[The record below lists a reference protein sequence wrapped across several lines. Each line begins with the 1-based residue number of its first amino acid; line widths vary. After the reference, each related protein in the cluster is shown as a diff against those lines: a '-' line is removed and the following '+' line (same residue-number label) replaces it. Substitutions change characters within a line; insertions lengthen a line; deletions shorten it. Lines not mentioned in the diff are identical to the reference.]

1 MTEYTNAMVCLLGG
15 LLLVGG
21 CMVGPD
27 YEVPQTPVDPN
38 QGYVWL
44 PAGWTGADD
53 PNAALRWW
61 ESLGD
66 ATINEVVEDVL
77 ANNMDLRRAAAN
89 MERAEAVMQQV
100 YGLRLPQVDYSLNA
114 SRARQGFDV
123 SFFPGGDFVSFYSTS
138 FDHGFSVSYVTD
150 LFGRLKRSHRAAI
163 RDLQATEADRVA
175 LAHGIVAMAID
186 LRVQVSTAQKLL
198 QISNARIETWERSV
212 QVIERRYE
220 GGLGSPVD
228 LYLAKER
235 LADSRAA
242 KSQSQEVLALAL
254 NALDVMRGR
263 MPQGRMPEANS
274 LPTLPPL
281 TPVPMG
287 LPAGLLERRPDVIA
301 AERRVAAATE
311 RIGEAVAERYPDL
324 TIGLGLG
331 ASANDLDKLL
341 DWQYRTLQAAAQLTA
356 PLFSGGRLKANVRRA
371 RAEAEISIQDYVSAV
386 LTAVREVENT
396 LVKGQTFTEQLTHY
410 VDQLRQSTEAERLS
424 TDRYVRGVDAI
435 LVVLEAERRRRTA
448 EYQIAVTEGGLWRN
462 RISLYLSLGGEWGL
476 SGY

>member
-1 MTEYTNAMVCLLGG
+1 MKCVKMFFFLAGG
-15 LLLVGG
+15 MIFLGG

-27 YEVPQTPVDPN
+27 YEVPETPLDPN
-38 QGYVWL
+38 HAYVWL
-44 PAGWTGADD
+44 PEGWSDAND
-53 PNAALRWW
+53 PNAAHRWW
-61 ESLGD
+61 ETLGD
-66 ATINEVVEDVL
+66 PFINEIVEDVL
-77 ANNMDLRRAAAN
+77 ANNIDLRRAAAN
-89 MERAEAVMQQV
+89 LERAEATLQQV
-100 YGLRLPQVDYSLNA
+100 YGLRLPEVGYSLNA
-114 SRARQGFDV
+114 SRSRQGFDAA
-123 SFFPGGDFVSFYSTS
+123 FFPGGDFVSFYSTG
-138 FDHGFSVSYVTD
+138 FDQSISVSYVTD

-175 LAHGIVAMAID
+175 LAHSMVALAID
-186 LRVQVSTAQKLL
+186 LRVQIATAQKLL

-242 KSQSQEVLALAL
+242 KSQSQEVLAIAM

-263 MPQGRMPEANS
+263 PPQGRNTVAET

-287 LPAGLLERRPDVIA
+287 MPAGLLQRRPDVIA

-311 RIGEAVAERYPDL
+311 RIGAAVAQRYPDL
-324 TIGLGLG
+324 TIGLGFG
-331 ASANDLDKLL
+331 SSSNEIEKLL
-341 DWQYRTLQAAAQLTA
+341 DWKYRTLLAAAQLTA
-356 PLFSGGRLKANVRRA
+356 PLFSGGRLKAGVRRA

-386 LTAVREVENT
+386 LTAVQEVENT

-410 VDQLRQSTEAERLS
+410 MDQLRQSTEAERLS

-462 RISLYLSLGGEWGL
+462 RISLYLSLGGDWGL
-476 SGY
+476 TGY